1 VNQAQL
7 KVTVNFAKMLSDHL
21 EDIHKCQNDLYYE
34 WLSSL
39 PKLKSVPSENEDS
52 PRVNFKWVAE

>member
-1 VNQAQL
+1 MNQAQL

-21 EDIHKCQNDLYYE
+21 DGIYKCQNDLYYE

-39 PKLKSVPSENEDS
+39 PKLKSMPAETEGSS
-52 PRVNFKWVAE
+52 VNFKWVEE